1 MENRFKQEMSRI
13 KRQERLNA
21 ESVGHGP
28 GRGSRRGGRSFVNAA
43 SCCSE
48 AGPRR
53 EKYHNFQ
60 ESGRGFSAEGKPTEQ
75 TNEQER
81 DGQEVIYGR
90 RPVVEALRSGVPLQR
105 LYVLKQAVGVPKEV
119 FSIAREEGIAVVHC
133 DRTRLDFMCSH
144 ANHQGVAALKAARNF
159 NTVEE
164 IMNRC
169 RQSLKAPFLLILDEV
184 QDPGNFGAL
193 LRTAEASGVDG
204 VIVTSS
210 NSCSFTPAVTRASAG
225 ADQHLLVARLP
236 KLGNLLRQLRSENY
250 TILGADSNTDCDYT
264 QADYRGAVAIVMGA
278 EGKGLRPSVKE
289 LCTHLV
295 KIPMLGRIESL
306 NVSVAGGIMMY
317 EVVRQR
323 LKS

>member
-1 MENRFKQEMSRI
+1 MEDRFKQKMRSNKHQGRFRGEPSDLRSSQRVN
-13 KRQERLNA
+13 KRTENSVVDTAKANHEIGIRKDRCRYSEEVGQVLSTEDRAKER
-21 ESVGHGP
+21 E
-28 GRGSRRGGRSFVNAA
+28 RG
-43 SCCSE
+43 
-48 AGPRR
+48 
-53 EKYHNFQ
+53 
-60 ESGRGFSAEGKPTEQ
+60 
-75 TNEQER
+75 
-81 DGQEVIYGR
+81 DQEVIYGR

-133 DRTRLDFMCSH
+133 DRTRLDFMCNH

-164 IMNRC
+164 IMSC
-169 RQSLKAPFLLILDEV
+169 CLHSSEKAPFLLILDEV

-193 LRTAEASGVDG
+193 LRTAEASGVNG

-225 ADQHLLVARLP
+225 ADQHLLVARVP
-236 KLGNLLRQLRSENY
+236 KLGNLLRQLRSEGY
-250 TILGADSNTDCDYT
+250 AILGADSNTDYNYT
-264 QADYRGAVAIVMGA
+264 QVDCRGAVAVVMGA

-289 LCTHLV
+289 LCTQLV

-323 LKS
+323 L